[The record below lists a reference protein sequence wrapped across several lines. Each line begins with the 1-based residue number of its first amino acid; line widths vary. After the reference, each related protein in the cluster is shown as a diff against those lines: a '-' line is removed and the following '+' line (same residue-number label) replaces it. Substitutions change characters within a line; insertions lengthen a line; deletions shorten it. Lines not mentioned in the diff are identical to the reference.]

1 MQTKESDALA
11 LNEVGLVTIKLNSP
25 VVFDEYKKSKGTGGF
40 IIVDRMTNITISAG
54 MIEQAITVETNIMDM
69 PYEERLAAFN
79 AEVAD
84 LARKYFL

>member
-1 MQTKESDALA
+1 
-11 LNEVGLVTIKLNSP
+11 
-25 VVFDEYKKSKGTGGF
+25 
-40 IIVDRMTNITISAG
+40 MTNITISAG
-54 MIEQAITVETNIMDM
+54 MIEQAITAETNIMDM